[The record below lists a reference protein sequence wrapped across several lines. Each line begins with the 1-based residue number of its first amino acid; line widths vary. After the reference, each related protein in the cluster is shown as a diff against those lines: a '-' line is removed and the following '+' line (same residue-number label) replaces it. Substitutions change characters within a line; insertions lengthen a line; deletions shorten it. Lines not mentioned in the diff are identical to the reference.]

1 MHKKLKKGGGN
12 SRGMF
17 IPKGGGGAVHKICV
31 PSVGFLPKIVN
42 STLDFPQL

>member
-1 MHKKLKKGGGN
+1 MHKKLKKGGEN

-17 IPKGGGGAVHKICV
+17 IPKGGEAVQKICV